1 MKGQK
6 IRYAWNS
13 IRRTIPVVIVFP
25 MVLGIIL
32 TGYITYRNIQLAE
45 NDLSTQL
52 RIEISSGVDRQI
64 EQFFLIPQKL
74 LQTCALEVSRK
85 IPLEN
90 EESST
95 DIPLYFISQ
104 LSPYP
109 FIEAIEYRSVEGKV
123 QRIDRLLRKTYG
135 SENEEIWLTFIDPLQ
150 KVFLRK
156 RFEAFESIEEST
168 AGKGDA
174 NKPLDQE
181 GVWDEFSL
189 SGNHDIVPE
198 WYSKALQNSDDAAWT
213 IDLKEKRD
221 PTRDI
226 ILSRVVR
233 HSGITVG
240 VVSFRISFNAIN
252 NLLRKIESESGV
264 TSYLLLGGD
273 TIGISNVLATS
284 GLISEDGANK
294 EELNSG
300 KKKTSVLENSLDRL
314 RQLGLE
320 IEKLDR
326 GETQVF
332 GSRIEEES
340 FDAEIRPV
348 LFGLEKIMYSVIV
361 IPRSDFTSKVRSNTR
376 STGLLILAGLL
387 VTTWLGMRM
396 ARRIV
401 DPVLGLSRAA
411 STMRNPDFDATEILH
426 IGKRS
431 DEFGEL
437 ARSFSEM
444 AEVVAIRE
452 KQLEGMVEKRTEQV
466 REQAREIEL
475 KNNQNEQLLLNILP
489 LPIAHRLQK
498 GERDIADFY
507 SSASVLFSD
516 LVGFTALSSE
526 MSSNA
531 LLVML
536 NEIFTEF
543 DHLCLGFGVEKIK
556 TLGDGYM
563 AAAGLPVPRE
573 DHASV
578 LIALALGMQESLS
591 KFNEKHNSSLQLRIG
606 INSGPVTAGVIGTH
620 KFIYDLWGDAVN
632 IASRMEST
640 GESDRIQV
648 SESTYKLVKD
658 TYQLKLRGE
667 IDVKGKGKMKT
678 WWVSGVQKGANL
690 PMRAR
695 ELQDRDFDVVSITQP
710 DTGLDT
716 SSSWIDIL
724 GSDVSMTSIRALLG
738 KDLFG
743 KRGNQQNTEGSE
755 VKSAAENITWEE
767 LLKSEVNSDTLRM
780 LLKKDL
786 FGRKKAPRS
795 PSEIVSATEEI
806 LENLAVEPIAELP
819 PKDKDIS

>member
-25 MVLGIIL
+25 MILGIIL
-32 TGYITYRNIQLAE
+32 TGYITYRNIQIAE
-45 NDLSTQL
+45 DDLSIQL
-52 RIEISSGVDRQI
+52 RTEISSGVYRQI
-64 EQFFLIPQKL
+64 EQFFRVPQQL
-74 LQTCALEVSRK
+74 LETCALEVSRK
-85 IPLEN
+85 MPTEN
-90 EESST
+90 VESSA
-95 DIPLYFISQ
+95 DLPLYFISQ
-104 LSPYP
+104 LRPYP
-109 FIEAIEYRSVEGKV
+109 FIEALEYRSVEGKV
-123 QRIDRLLRKTYG
+123 QRIERSPRNTYR
-135 SENEEIWLTFIDPLQ
+135 SDNDENEQIWLTFIDPLQ

-156 RFEAFESIEEST
+156 RFETNSFEAIGEAIPE
-168 AGKGDA
+168 KGDA
-174 NKPLDQE
+174 NTPLDQE
-181 GVWDEFSL
+181 GVWDEFLL

-198 WYSKALQNSDDAAWT
+198 WYSKALENPDDAVWT
-213 IDLKEKRD
+213 IEFKDKGGS
-221 PTRDI
+221 PQDI

-233 HSGITVG
+233 PSGTTLGI
-240 VVSFRISFNAIN
+240 VSMRISFNAIN
-252 NLLRKIESESGV
+252 HLLRKIESKSGV

-273 TIGISNVLATS
+273 TIGLSNVLATS
-284 GLISEDGANK
+284 GAIAEDGVKK
-294 EELNSG
+294 EGLNSDQT
-300 KKKTSVLENSLDRL
+300 KTSVLESSLQQL
-314 RQLGLE
+314 RQFGLE
-320 IEKLDR
+320 IEQLEGR
-326 GETQVF
+326 EAQTF
-332 GSRIEEES
+332 GSRVGAES
-340 FDAEIRPV
+340 FDGEIRSI
-348 LFGLEKIMYSVIV
+348 LFGLEKTMYSVIV

-411 STMRNPDFDATEILH
+411 STMRNPNFDPTEILR

-489 LPIAHRLQK
+489 LPIARRLQK
-498 GERDIADFY
+498 GERDIADSY

-516 LVGFTALSSE
+516 LVGFTTLSSE

-543 DHLCLGFGVEKIK
+543 DHLCLGFGAEKIK

-640 GESDRIQV
+640 GEPDRIQI
-648 SESTYKLVKD
+648 SQSTYKWVKD
-658 TYQLKLRGE
+658 TYLLESRGE

-678 WWVSGVQKGANL
+678 WWVSGVQEGANL
-690 PMRAR
+690 PMRAT
-695 ELQDRDFDVVSITQP
+695 ELHERGLDIGSITQP
-710 DTGLDT
+710 DRALDT
-716 SSSWIDIL
+716 SSSWADIL

-743 KRGNQQNTEGSE
+743 QRGNQQNTEARD
-755 VKSAAENITWEE
+755 VKSAAENITWKE
-767 LLKSEVNSDTLRM
+767 LLD
-780 LLKKDL
+780 
-786 FGRKKAPRS
+786 
-795 PSEIVSATEEI
+795 
-806 LENLAVEPIAELP
+806 NLAAASTVETP